1 MKHTVFVVPGAP
13 VPKARPRVTRYGTY
27 TPKSTRD
34 YEKRIV
40 AAWRAAGAVQFPAGV
55 PLSVTVYARFPIPK
69 RAGKSKR
76 AAMEG
81 DWHTV
86 HRGDADNV
94 VKAVQDALN
103 GHAYPDDCAVCKIYA
118 EKLWS
123 STPGTTIIIQTVER
137 EEGEHG

>member
-1 MKHTVFVVPGAP
+1 MKRIIFLVPGAP

-27 TPKSTRD
+27 TPKSTRE

-40 AAWRAAGAVQFPAGV
+40 TAWQAAGAVSFPAGV
-55 PLSVTVYARFPIPK
+55 PLAITVYARFPIPK
-69 RAGKSKR
+69 SAGKSKR

-81 DWHTV
+81 SWHTI
-86 HRGDADNV
+86 HRGDVDNV

-103 GHAYPDDCAVCKIYA
+103 GHAYPDDCAVCKIHA

-123 STPGTTIIIQTVER
+123 QTPGTTIIIQAIEK
-137 EEGEHG
+137 GE